1 MGFEKST
8 FQFRTQCHHEIFW
21 CFFES
26 LEPLGYFFLALCCA
40 WYVRGYFQKLERVE
54 VPSGRVDYFRKTT
67 ETCEITSSSIM
78 DVLYATCFLLLAFFK
93 CSNQEVTAQSYD
105 IHFDEPCFFLTF
117 SLFTFNHNI
126 CIAIQLPK
134 VGLCCNVKLWEE
146 NRGRTVQEV

>member
-1 MGFEKST
+1 MKYSGVFLS
-8 FQFRTQCHHEIFW
+8 RWSLLDIFFW
-21 CFFES
+21 
-26 LEPLGYFFLALCCA
+26 PCA
-40 WYVRGYFQKLERVE
+40 VHA
-54 VPSGRVDYFRKTT
+54 
-67 ETCEITSSSIM
+67 SSSIM

-126 CIAIQLPK
+126 CIAIQLLK